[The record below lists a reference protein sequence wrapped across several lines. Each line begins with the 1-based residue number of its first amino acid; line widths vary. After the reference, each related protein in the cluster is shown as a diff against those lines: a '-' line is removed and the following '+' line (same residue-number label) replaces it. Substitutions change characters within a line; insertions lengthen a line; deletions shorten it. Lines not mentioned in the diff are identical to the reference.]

1 MAHLAYYRYTD
12 DTEAAIIQEHS
23 RIERA
28 PHQTCKWY
36 TPNRFESGEDARR
49 FLALAY
55 TPTYRI
61 GPIPEDELPDFD
73 HAPLRLVG
81 PNFGQPGGALEAA
94 TTQSFY
100 LFSVTPIPAR
110 MA

>member
-1 MAHLAYYRYTD
+1 MAQLAFYRYTD
-12 DTEAAIIQEHS
+12 DNEAAIIQQQG

-28 PHQTCKWY
+28 LHQTCKWY
-36 TPNRFESGEDARR
+36 TPNRFESGEEAQRY
-49 FLALAY
+49 LALAY

-73 HAPLRLVG
+73 HASLRLVA
-81 PNFGQPGGALEAA
+81 PNFVMPGGALEAA

-100 LFSVTPIPAR
+100 LFTVTPLPAR
-110 MA
+110 PI